1 MFLSV
6 DAFQRIIKLR
16 GLKIPI
22 FRKLF
27 FSKCRRNDFQT
38 LFEKT
43 SSSTVVS
50 YFSNEMA
57 IYWYSALE
65 DNQEWWFSMWWRWIV
80 PEIGHST
87 SIVDTVKFMLNRGRF
102 FTIQRPPLKI
112 IICFTHYLYA
122 PFNIHIPFLA
132 GIWLLISV

>member
-50 YFSNEMA
+50 YFSNEMV

-65 DNQEWWFSMWWRWIV
+65 DNQEW
-80 PEIGHST
+80 
-87 SIVDTVKFMLNRGRF
+87 
-102 FTIQRPPLKI
+102 
-112 IICFTHYLYA
+112 
-122 PFNIHIPFLA
+122 
-132 GIWLLISV
+132 